1 MQKRSVSGKI
11 VRKSAQEIPPA
22 SATDLERL
30 RAAMRGKIDT
40 SEIPERRKFQPL
52 RRDADG
58 RLPSREAVMNAQVD
72 ELLALVDEW
81 KLKLYDR
88 LKDLT
93 PEQEAAFWKKAHQK
107 GLRLGNPKRARANK
121 RKRAVTTIR

>member
-1 MQKRSVSGKI
+1 MPKKSVSGKI
-11 VRKSAQEIPPA
+11 VRKSAQDIPPA
-22 SATDLERL
+22 SPADLERL
-30 RAAMRGKIDT
+30 RAAMGGKIDT

-58 RLPSREAVMNAQVD
+58 RLVSHEAFISSQVD

-81 KLKLYDR
+81 TLKLYDK

-93 PEQEAAFWKKAHQK
+93 PEQEAAFWKKAHQR
-107 GLRLGNPKRARANK
+107 GLRLGSPKQGRATK
-121 RKRAVTTIR
+121 RR